1 MAWNAIR
8 VRLAVEPRNIRLSSH
23 RVKAVI
29 DKGETET
36 SRNFCWRRK
45 ECVPLTYEDL
55 CRRHLESSVRGN
67 MMLFLCCFV
76 TLVHV
81 VGVVCNRRIIIVVN
95 VSGTAS
101 SSLCGFACR
110 LIN

>member
-23 RVKAVI
+23 RMKAVI

-36 SRNFCWRRK
+36 SQNFCWRSK

-67 MMLFLCCFV
+67 MMLFLRYFV

-81 VGVVCNRRIIIVVN
+81 VDVVCNRRIIIVVN
-95 VSGTAS
+95 VSGIAS
-101 SSLCGFACR
+101 SSLYGSACT